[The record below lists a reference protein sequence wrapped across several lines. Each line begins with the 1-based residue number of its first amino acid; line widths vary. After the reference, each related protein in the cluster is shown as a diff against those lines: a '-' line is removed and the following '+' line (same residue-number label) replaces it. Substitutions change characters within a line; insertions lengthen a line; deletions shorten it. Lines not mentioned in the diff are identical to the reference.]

1 MRTSLLRILFSA
13 VSAAFLVSCGGGDV
27 SPNAG
32 EVRLVN
38 ATSEFGPL
46 DLYEDTDRL
55 SEGVAPFTAGRYE
68 DLDKGVHDFSI
79 RGGVAGATIATLQA
93 TLKKGEPMT
102 LVAYSNAGTPAL
114 AAIDEAE
121 DEPDKGTARLRF
133 FNTAANDS
141 GAIDAYLIASGA
153 SCNDLSTATAVA
165 TAVSDLQATFIDINP
180 SGASPYRL
188 CVTAAGDRTDVRLST
203 DLNVGDR
210 EIITV
215 ILSRTA
221 GAVLLNA
228 AVLVQEGDVT
238 QAANASARVRLAVG
252 VGTGSV
258 SASFNTA
265 AESISLG
272 AMVSAPSVGTY
283 RLVPTGASLEVTW
296 SGGAVTLPSNAP
308 SGGGDYTL
316 LVANPGGGEPA
327 TATLLVDDNARS
339 TNAAK
344 PVKMR
349 LVHGATNLNA
359 VALSVG
365 ADFIGGVAPGRASG
379 YILTEASGSTATKV
393 EITANGSILCTGLAT
408 LSATPTVYSVFA
420 LGLLPGTTVGP
431 CVIRADR

>member
-1 MRTSLLRILFSA
+1 MRTSLLRTLLGA
-13 VSAAFLVSCGGGDV
+13 AASAALLLAGCGGGDV

-38 ATSEFGPL
+38 ATSEFGSL

-55 SEGVAPFTAGRYE
+55 SEGVAPFTAGKYE

-121 DEPDKGTARLRF
+121 EEPDKGTAKLRF

-141 GAIDAYLIASGA
+141 GAIDAYLIAAGA
-153 SCNDLSTATAVA
+153 SCNDLGAATAVA
-165 TAVSDLQATFIDINP
+165 TAVSDLQETFLDINP
-180 SGASPYRL
+180 SGAAPYRL

-203 DLNVGDR
+203 DLALGDR

-228 AVLVQEGDVT
+228 AVMVQEGDIT
-238 QAANASARVRLAVG
+238 QAANTSARVRLAVG
-252 VGTGSV
+252 VDAGTVNASV
-258 SASFNTA
+258 NS
-265 AESISLG
+265 ESLG
-272 AMVSAPSVGTY
+272 SMVAAPSVGAY
-283 RLVPTGASLEVTW
+283 RLVSAGVVPTVSW
-296 SGGAVTLPSNAP
+296 SGGAVSPVTGTTSA
-308 SGGGDYTL
+308 GGDYTL
-316 LVANPGGGEPA
+316 LVSNPGGGEPA
-327 TATLLVDDNARS
+327 KATLLVDDNARS
-339 TNAAK
+339 TNTTK

-349 LVHGATNLNA
+349 LVHGATNLSA
-359 VALSVG
+359 IALAVG
-365 ADFIGGVAPGRASG
+365 ADFIGGVAPGTASG

-393 EITANGSILCTGLAT
+393 EITANGSVLCTGLAT

-420 LGLLPGTTVGP
+420 LGALPADPIGP